1 VRRWVLVIGIFAVF
15 IIATAL
21 VAYNARKNSPVRKV
35 QEEIARLKRE
45 GEPTSWQEIAPPIPK
60 HLDGT
65 PLLLK
70 AIEQLGAAEQ
80 KFPPNVWVT
89 YNAQVLEAARPALK
103 TFRQAL
109 AYPHWRVVDPTNFF
123 TRFGLQPAFRH
134 LRGFARLLSAEALQ
148 RKRKGDMDEALESCQ
163 TILKLCRHMDDEPYL
178 IAFLV
183 QKAIFS
189 IGVVTLFGKPLGKGV
204 LSDADASATAYRA
217 VLAELRAWD
226 IDRAFVRALKG
237 ERALTNE
244 MYEWLRSETQKL
256 RNPFS
261 LWQTVVGEKSVD
273 LMFLL
278 SPKNWFAENQLLML
292 EFFRQLIL
300 IAQKGVPYDRQQVR
314 QLIAEFK
321 RKCRKGWTVNL
332 GKWEISWGRYPLAE
346 VSIDTYDPLLDR
358 VTDTHALQRVTM
370 TALALRLYRKENGR
384 YPENLQQLVPKYL
397 PSVPID
403 PYDGKPLRYRKL
415 QKGFKVW
422 SVGGNRKDDGGV
434 KVRDWQRKC
443 DLVLESKI

>member
-1 VRRWVLVIGIFAVF
+1 MILVFAIVFVVVLGWLMWHGRVS
-15 IIATAL
+15 
-21 VAYNARKNSPVRKV
+21 SPM
-35 QEEIARLKRE
+35 ARLERE
-45 GEPTSWQEIAPPIPK
+45 LERLRKAGEPTRWEDIAPPVPK

-80 KFPPNVWVT
+80 KFPPDVWVT
-89 YNAQVLEAARPALK
+89 YNTQALEAARPALK

-134 LRGFARLLSAEALQ
+134 LRGFARLLRAEALQ
-148 RKRKGDMDEALESCQ
+148 RKRKGNVDGALESCQ

-183 QKAIFS
+183 QKVIFAI
-189 IGVVTLFGKPLGKGV
+189 GTRALWDEV
-204 LSDADASATAYRA
+204 LSDADASATAYRT

-237 ERALTNE
+237 ERVIVGILFYDSFRKKLWVRGLFPVSTWIAANQSLTLAF
-244 MYEWLRSETQKL
+244 YR
-256 RNPFS
+256 
-261 LWQTVVGEKSVD
+261 
-273 LMFLL
+273 
-278 SPKNWFAENQLLML
+278 QLLP
-292 EFFRQLIL
+292 
-300 IAQKGVPYDRQQVR
+300 IAQKGVPYDRQKISR
-314 QLIAEFK
+314 LIADFTQK
-321 RKCRKGWTVNL
+321 TQGTSTMLANL
-332 GKWEISWGRYPLAE
+332 LISFVISFVTQE
-346 VSIDTYDPLLDR
+346 SFDR
-358 VTDTHALQRVTM
+358 VTDAHALQRVTEV
-370 TALALRLYRKENGR
+370 ALALRLYRKEHGR
-384 YPENLQQLVPKYL
+384 YPEDLQALAPKFL
-397 PSVPID
+397 LSVPSD

-434 KVRDWQRKC
+434 KVRDWQRKG
-443 DLVLESKI
+443 DLVLESKL

>member
-1 VRRWVLVIGIFAVF
+1 LAGNCPSR
-15 IIATAL
+15 
-21 VAYNARKNSPVRKV
+21 
-35 QEEIARLKRE
+35 
-45 GEPTSWQEIAPPIPK
+45 PK
-60 HLDGT
+60 ALDGT

-80 KFPPNVWVT
+80 KFPPDVWVT

-103 TFRQAL
+103 TFHQAL

-123 TRFGLQPAFRH
+123 TKGGWQPVFEH
-134 LRGFARLLSAEALQ
+134 LREFARLLSAEALQ
-148 RKRKGDMDEALESCQ
+148 RKRKGDVDGALESCQ
-163 TILKLCRHMDDEPYL
+163 TILKLCRHMDDEPFL

-183 QKAIFS
+183 QKTIFS
-189 IGVVTLFGKPLGKGV
+189 IGVVTLFGMPLGKGV
-204 LSDADASATAYRA
+204 LSDADASATAYQA
-217 VLAELRAWD
+217 VLAELRAWY

-237 ERALTNE
+237 ERVFTNE

-278 SPKNWFAENQLLML
+278 SPRNWFAENQLLML
-292 EFFRQLIL
+292 EFHRQLISV
-300 IAQKGVPYDRQQVR
+300 AQKGVPYDRQQLR
-314 QLIAEFK
+314 QLIAKFK
-321 RKCRKGWTVNL
+321 RKCRKGWTVTL
-332 GKWEISWGRYPLAE
+332 GKREISWGRYPLAE

-434 KVRDWQRKC
+434 KVRDWQRKG

>member
-1 VRRWVLVIGIFAVF
+1 LVIGIFAVF

-45 GEPTSWQEIAPPIPK
+45 GEPTSWQEIAPPVPK

-70 AIEQLGAAEQ
+70 AFAQLEEAQ
-80 KFPPNVWVT
+80 RKFAPQIWQT
-89 YNAQVLEAARPALK
+89 YNPKVLQAARPALQTLRK
-103 TFRQAL
+103 AL
-109 AYPHWRVVDPTNFF
+109 EFP
-123 TRFGLQPAFRH
+123 H
-134 LRGFARLLSAEALQ
+134 LRLIEKPEEISLGLRLSFPFREFARLLRAEAIQ
-148 RKRKGDMDEALESCQ
+148 QKRRGNLNGAVESCL
-163 TILKLCRHMDDEPYL
+163 TILRLSRRIGDETYL
-178 IAFLV
+178 IRFLV
-183 QKAIFS
+183 QRAIFA
-189 IGVVTLFGKPLGKGV
+189 IGTRALWDEV

-217 VLAELRAWD
+217 ALAELRAWD
-226 IDRAFVRALKG
+226 IDRDFVRALKG
-237 ERALTNE
+237 ERVFTNE

-261 LWQTVVGEKSVD
+261 LWQTFVGEKSVD

-278 SPKNWFAENQLLML
+278 SPRNWFAENQLLML
-292 EFFRQLIL
+292 EFHRQLISV
-300 IAQKGVPYDRQQVR
+300 AQKGVPYDRQQVR

-321 RKCRKGWTVNL
+321 RKCRKGWTVTL
-332 GKWEISWGRYPLAE
+332 GKREISWGRYPLAE

-415 QKGFKVW
+415 AKGFKVW

-434 KVRDWQRKC
+434 KVRDWQRKG

>member
-1 VRRWVLVIGIFAVF
+1 VRRWVLVIGIFAAF

-45 GEPTSWQEIAPPIPK
+45 GEPTSWQEIAPPVPK

-80 KFPPNVWVT
+80 KFPPDVWVT
-89 YNAQVLEAARPALK
+89 YNDQVLEAARPALK

-123 TRFGLQPAFRH
+123 TRGGLQPAFRH

-148 RKRKGDMDEALESCQ
+148 RKRKGDVDGALESCQ

-189 IGVVTLFGKPLGKGV
+189 IGVVTLWDEV

-237 ERALTNE
+237 ERVLTNE

-261 LWQTVVGEKSVD
+261 LWQTFVGEKSVD

-278 SPKNWFAENQLLML
+278 SPRNWFAENQLLML
-292 EFFRQLIL
+292 EFYRQSFP

-314 QLIAEFK
+314 QLIAEFQTKMPK
-321 RKCRKGWTVNL
+321 RLDGNFGQVGNL
-332 GKWEISWGRYPLAE
+332 VG
-346 VSIDTYDPLLDR
+346 
-358 VTDTHALQRVTM
+358 AL
-370 TALALRLYRKENGR
+370 
-384 YPENLQQLVPKYL
+384 
-397 PSVPID
+397 S
-403 PYDGKPLRYRKL
+403 
-415 QKGFKVW
+415 
-422 SVGGNRKDDGGV
+422 S
-434 KVRDWQRKC
+434 C
-443 DLVLESKI
+443 

>member
-1 VRRWVLVIGIFAVF
+1 LAGNC
-15 IIATAL
+15 TARPE
-21 VAYNARKNSPVRKV
+21 A
-35 QEEIARLKRE
+35 
-45 GEPTSWQEIAPPIPK
+45 
-60 HLDGT
+60 LDGT

-80 KFPPNVWVT
+80 KFPPDVWVT

-148 RKRKGDMDEALESCQ
+148 RKRKGDVDGALESCQ
-163 TILKLCRHMDDEPYL
+163 TILKLCRHMDDEPYIL
-178 IAFLV
+178 AFLV
-183 QKAIFS
+183 QKTIFS
-189 IGVVTLFGKPLGKGV
+189 IGVVTLWDEV

-226 IDRAFVRALKG
+226 IERAFVRALKG
-237 ERALTNE
+237 ERVFTNE

-261 LWQTVVGEKSVD
+261 LWQTFVGEKSVD

-278 SPKNWFAENQLLML
+278 SPRNWFAENQLLML
-292 EFFRQLIL
+292 EFYRQFLP

-321 RKCRKGWTVNL
+321 RKCRKGWTVTL
-332 GKWEISWGRYPLAE
+332 GKWKISWRHYDLAE
-346 VSIDTYDPLLDR
+346 VAINTYDYDSLFDR

-415 QKGFKVW
+415 QKGLRFGVLAGIAKTMVALRFGIGGGRAIW
-422 SVGGNRKDDGGV
+422 SWSQKFEPNFSPSS
-434 KVRDWQRKC
+434 QRK
-443 DLVLESKI
+443 LAA

>member
-1 VRRWVLVIGIFAVF
+1 MILVFAIVFVVVLGWLMWHGRVS
-15 IIATAL
+15 
-21 VAYNARKNSPVRKV
+21 SPM
-35 QEEIARLKRE
+35 ARLERE
-45 GEPTSWQEIAPPIPK
+45 LERLRKAGEPTRWEDIAPPVPK

-80 KFPPNVWVT
+80 KFPPDVWVT

-109 AYPHWRVVDPTNFF
+109 AYPHWRVVDPTYFF
-123 TRFGLQPAFRH
+123 TKGGWQPVFEH
-134 LRGFARLLSAEALQ
+134 LREFARLLSAEALQ
-148 RKRKGDMDEALESCQ
+148 RKRKGNVDGALESCQ
-163 TILKLCRHMDDEPYL
+163 TILKLCRHMDDEPFP
-178 IAFLV
+178 IAFLF
-183 QKAIFS
+183 QKAIFA
-189 IGVVTLFGKPLGKGV
+189 IGTRALWYEV

-226 IDRAFVRALKG
+226 IDRAFGRALKG
-237 ERALTNE
+237 ERVITGILF
-244 MYEWLRSETQKL
+244 YDSFRKKL
-256 RNPFS
+256 GGCGLFPVS
-261 LWQTVVGEKSVD
+261 T
-273 LMFLL
+273 
-278 SPKNWFAENQLLML
+278 WFAANQSLTLAFYRQLLP
-292 EFFRQLIL
+292 
-300 IAQKGVPYDRQQVR
+300 IAQKGVPYDRQKISR
-314 QLIAEFK
+314 LIADFTQKTQE
-321 RKCRKGWTVNL
+321 RNTVLANMH
-332 GKWEISWGRYPLAE
+332 ISPVKDLF
-346 VSIDTYDPLLDR
+346 DQ
-358 VTDTHALQRVTM
+358 VTETHAFQRVTM

-384 YPENLQQLVPKYL
+384 YPEDLQALAPKFL
-397 PSVPID
+397 PSVPSD

>member
-1 VRRWVLVIGIFAVF
+1 MLKRLMTITLAYIALLVI
-15 IIATAL
+15 L
-21 VAYNARKNSPVRKV
+21 VGLVWHLWVMSRLE
-35 QEEIARLKRE
+35 QELERLQKA
-45 GEPTSWQEIAPPIPK
+45 GEPTRWEDIAPPVPK

-70 AIEQLGAAEQ
+70 AVEQLHAAQQ
-80 KFPPNVWVT
+80 KFLPNVWET

-109 AYPHWRVVDPTNFF
+109 AFPYWRLVDPKQVAEFET
-123 TRFGLQPAFRH
+123 PDEEYKA
-134 LRGFARLLSAEALQ
+134 LREFARLLRAEALQ
-148 RKRKGDMDEALESCQ
+148 RKRKGNVDGALESCQ

-183 QKAIFS
+183 QRAIFA
-189 IGVVTLFGKPLGKGV
+189 IGTRALWDEV

-237 ERALTNE
+237 EQVIAGILFYDSFRKKLGGCGLFPVSTWIAANQSLTLDF
-244 MYEWLRSETQKL
+244 YR
-256 RNPFS
+256 
-261 LWQTVVGEKSVD
+261 
-273 LMFLL
+273 
-278 SPKNWFAENQLLML
+278 QLLP
-292 EFFRQLIL
+292 
-300 IAQKGVPYDRQQVR
+300 IAQKGVPYDRPKISR
-314 QLIAEFK
+314 LIADFTQK
-321 RKCRKGWTVNL
+321 TQGRNTILANL
-332 GKWEISWGRYPLAE
+332 HISSVEDRLF
-346 VSIDTYDPLLDR
+346 DR
-358 VTDTHALQRVTM
+358 VTETHALQRVTEV
-370 TALALRLYRKENGR
+370 ALALRLYRKEHGR
-384 YPENLQQLVPKYL
+384 YPEDLQALAPKFL
-397 PSVPID
+397 PSVPSD

-434 KVRDWQRKC
+434 KVRDWWRRG

>member
-1 VRRWVLVIGIFAVF
+1 MLKRLVAITLAYIALLVI
-15 IIATAL
+15 L
-21 VAYNARKNSPVRKV
+21 VGLAWHLRVMRQLERELERLRK
-35 QEEIARLKRE
+35 A
-45 GEPTSWQEIAPPIPK
+45 GEPTRWEDIAPPIPK

-70 AIEQLGAAEQ
+70 AIEQLHAAQQ
-80 KFPPNVWVT
+80 KIPPNIWET
-89 YNAQVLEAARPALK
+89 YNAQVLESARPALK
-103 TFRQAL
+103 TLRQAL
-109 AYPHWRVVDPTNFF
+109 AFPHWRLVDPKQVAEFET
-123 TRFGLQPAFRH
+123 PDEEYKA
-134 LRGFARLLSAEALQ
+134 LREFARLLSAEALQ
-148 RKRKGDMDEALESCQ
+148 RKRKGDVDGALESCQ

-178 IAFLV
+178 FAFLV
-183 QKAIFS
+183 QKTIFS
-189 IGVVTLFGKPLGKGV
+189 IGVVTLWEGV

-237 ERALTNE
+237 ERAFTNE
-244 MYEWLRSETQKL
+244 MYEWLR

-273 LMFLL
+273 LMFSL
-278 SPKNWFAENQLLML
+278 SPRNWFAENQLLML
-292 EFFRQLIL
+292 QFHRQLISV
-300 IAQKGVPYDRQQVR
+300 AQKGVPYDRQQLR

-321 RKCRKGWTVNL
+321 RKCRKGWTVTL
-332 GKWEISWGRYPLAE
+332 GKWKISWRHYDLAE
-346 VSIDTYDPLLDR
+346 VAINTYDSLFDR

-434 KVRDWQRKC
+434 KVWDWWRKG

>member
-1 VRRWVLVIGIFAVF
+1 VRRWVLVICIFAAF

-45 GEPTSWQEIAPPIPK
+45 GEPTSRQEIAPPVPK

-70 AIEQLGAAEQ
+70 AVEQLDAAQQ
-80 KFPPNVWVT
+80 KIPPNVWGT
-89 YNAQVLEAARPALK
+89 YNTQVLEAARPALK
-103 TFRQAL
+103 TLREAL
-109 AYPHWRVVDPTNFF
+109 AFPRWRSGNPEVFLTA
-123 TRFGLQPAFRH
+123 LYFREFQE
-134 LRGFARLLSAEALQ
+134 FARLLSAEALQ

-163 TILKLCRHMDDEPYL
+163 TILKLCRHMDDEPHIL
-178 IAFLV
+178 SFHV
-183 QKAIFS
+183 QMEIFAI
-189 IGVVTLFGKPLGKGV
+189 GARALWDEV

-237 ERALTNE
+237 ERVLVNE
-244 MYEWLRSETQKL
+244 MFDRL
-256 RNPFS
+256 RNFWRNF
-261 LWQTVVGEKSVD
+261 LQDVD
-273 LMFLL
+273 FQDVDFVDFMFLL

-321 RKCRKGWTVNL
+321 RKCRKGWTVTL
-332 GKWEISWGRYPLAE
+332 GKWKISWRHYDLAE
-346 VSIDTYDPLLDR
+346 VAINTYDSLFDR

-403 PYDGKPLRYRKL
+403 PCDGKPLRYRKL

-434 KVRDWQRKC
+434 KVRDWWRKG

>member
-1 VRRWVLVIGIFAVF
+1 MILVFAIVFVVVLGWLIWHGRVS
-15 IIATAL
+15 
-21 VAYNARKNSPVRKV
+21 SPM
-35 QEEIARLKRE
+35 ARLERE
-45 GEPTSWQEIAPPIPK
+45 LERLRKAGEPTRWEDIAPPVPK

-80 KFPPNVWVT
+80 KFPPDVWVT

-123 TRFGLQPAFRH
+123 TKGGLQPAFGH
-134 LRGFARLLSAEALQ
+134 LRGFARLLRAEALQ
-148 RKRKGDMDEALESCQ
+148 RKRKGDVDGALESCQ

-178 IAFLV
+178 FAFLV

-189 IGVVTLFGKPLGKGV
+189 IGVVTLWEGV

-237 ERALTNE
+237 ERAFTNE
-244 MYEWLRSETQKL
+244 MYEWLR

-278 SPKNWFAENQLLML
+278 SPRNWFAENQLLML
-292 EFFRQLIL
+292 EFFRQFIL

-314 QLIAEFK
+314 QLIAKFK
-321 RKCRKGWTVNL
+321 RKCRKGWTVTL
-332 GKWEISWGRYPLAE
+332 GKWEIS
-346 VSIDTYDPLLDR
+346 
-358 VTDTHALQRVTM
+358 
-370 TALALRLYRKENGR
+370 
-384 YPENLQQLVPKYL
+384 
-397 PSVPID
+397 
-403 PYDGKPLRYRKL
+403 
-415 QKGFKVW
+415 
-422 SVGGNRKDDGGV
+422 
-434 KVRDWQRKC
+434 
-443 DLVLESKI
+443 

>member
-1 VRRWVLVIGIFAVF
+1 
-15 IIATAL
+15 
-21 VAYNARKNSPVRKV
+21 
-35 QEEIARLKRE
+35 
-45 GEPTSWQEIAPPIPK
+45 
-60 HLDGT
+60 
-65 PLLLK
+65 LLLK

-80 KFPPNVWVT
+80 KFPPDVWVT
-89 YNAQVLEAARPALK
+89 YNDQVLEAARPALK

-109 AYPHWRVVDPTNFF
+109 AFPYWRLVDPKQVAEFET
-123 TRFGLQPAFRH
+123 PDEEYKA
-134 LRGFARLLSAEALQ
+134 LREFARLLSAEALQ
-148 RKRKGDMDEALESCQ
+148 RKRKGDVDGALESCQ
-163 TILKLCRHMDDEPYL
+163 TILKLCRHMDDEPFL

-183 QKAIFS
+183 QKTIFS
-189 IGVVTLFGKPLGKGV
+189 IGVVTLFGMPLGKGV
-204 LSDADASATAYRA
+204 LSDADASATAYRT

-237 ERALTNE
+237 ERVFTNE

-278 SPKNWFAENQLLML
+278 SPRNWFAENQLLML
-292 EFFRQLIL
+292 EFHRQLISV
-300 IAQKGVPYDRQQVR
+300 AQKGVPYDRQQLR

-321 RKCRKGWTVNL
+321 RKCRKGWTVTL
-332 GKWEISWGRYPLAE
+332 GKREISWGRYPLAE

-384 YPENLQQLVPKYL
+384 CPENLQQLVPKYL
-397 PSVPID
+397 PSVLID

-434 KVRDWQRKC
+434 KVWDWWRKD

>member
-1 VRRWVLVIGIFAVF
+1 
-15 IIATAL
+15 
-21 VAYNARKNSPVRKV
+21 
-35 QEEIARLKRE
+35 
-45 GEPTSWQEIAPPIPK
+45 
-60 HLDGT
+60 
-65 PLLLK
+65 LLLK

-80 KFPPNVWVT
+80 KFPPDVWVT

-123 TRFGLQPAFRH
+123 TRGGLQPAFGH
-134 LRGFARLLSAEALQ
+134 LREFARLLQAEALQ
-148 RKRKGDMDEALESCQ
+148 RKRKGDVDGALESCQ

-183 QKAIFS
+183 QRAIFA
-189 IGVVTLFGKPLGKGV
+189 IGTRALWDEV

-237 ERALTNE
+237 ERVLVNE
-244 MYEWLRSETQKL
+244 MFDRL
-256 RNPFS
+256 RNFWRNF
-261 LWQTVVGEKSVD
+261 LQDVD
-273 LMFLL
+273 FQDVDFVDFMFLL

-321 RKCRKGWTVNL
+321 RKCRKGWTVTL
-332 GKWEISWGRYPLAE
+332 GKWKISWRHYDLAE
-346 VSIDTYDPLLDR
+346 VAINTYDSLFDR
-358 VTDTHALQRVTM
+358 VTDTHALQRVTEV
-370 TALALRLYRKENGR
+370 ALALRLYRKEHGR
-384 YPENLQQLVPKYL
+384 YPEDLQALAPKFL
-397 PSVPID
+397 PSVPSD

-434 KVRDWQRKC
+434 KVRDWQRKG

>member
-1 VRRWVLVIGIFAVF
+1 
-15 IIATAL
+15 
-21 VAYNARKNSPVRKV
+21 
-35 QEEIARLKRE
+35 
-45 GEPTSWQEIAPPIPK
+45 
-60 HLDGT
+60 
-65 PLLLK
+65 
-70 AIEQLGAAEQ
+70 
-80 KFPPNVWVT
+80 
-89 YNAQVLEAARPALK
+89 
-103 TFRQAL
+103 
-109 AYPHWRVVDPTNFF
+109 
-123 TRFGLQPAFRH
+123 
-134 LRGFARLLSAEALQ
+134 
-148 RKRKGDMDEALESCQ
+148 
-163 TILKLCRHMDDEPYL
+163 MDDEPYIL
-178 IAFLV
+178 AFLV
-183 QKAIFS
+183 QKTIFS
-189 IGVVTLFGKPLGKGV
+189 IGVVTLWEGV
-204 LSDADASATAYRA
+204 LSDADASATAYRT

-278 SPKNWFAENQLLML
+278 SPRNWFAENQLLML
-292 EFFRQLIL
+292 EFYRQFIL

-314 QLIAEFK
+314 QLIAEFQ
-321 RKCRKGWTVNL
+321 RKCRKGWTVTL

-346 VSIDTYDPLLDR
+346 VRDTYDPLFVL
-358 VTDTHALQRVTM
+358 TQTHALQRVTM

-422 SVGGNRKDDGGV
+422 SVGENRKDDGGV
-434 KVRDWQRKC
+434 KVWDWWRRG

>member
-1 VRRWVLVIGIFAVF
+1 
-15 IIATAL
+15 
-21 VAYNARKNSPVRKV
+21 
-35 QEEIARLKRE
+35 
-45 GEPTSWQEIAPPIPK
+45 
-60 HLDGT
+60 
-65 PLLLK
+65 
-70 AIEQLGAAEQ
+70 
-80 KFPPNVWVT
+80 VWLT
-89 YNAQVLEAARPALK
+89 
-103 TFRQAL
+103 RQI
-109 AYPHWRVVDPTNFF
+109 FF
-123 TRFGLQPAFRH
+123 TRGGLQPAFGH
-134 LRGFARLLSAEALQ
+134 LREFARLLRAEALQ
-148 RKRKGDMDEALESCQ
+148 RKRKGDVDGALESCQ

-183 QKAIFS
+183 QRAIFA
-189 IGVVTLFGKPLGKGV
+189 IGARALWDEV

-226 IDRAFVRALKG
+226 IERAFVRALKG
-237 ERALTNE
+237 ERVFTNE

-261 LWQTVVGEKSVD
+261 LWQTFVGEKSVD
-273 LMFLL
+273 LVFLL
-278 SPKNWFAENQLLML
+278 SPRNWFAENQLLML
-292 EFFRQLIL
+292 QFHRQLISV
-300 IAQKGVPYDRQQVR
+300 AQKGVPYDRQQVR

-321 RKCRKGWTVNL
+321 RKCRKGWTVTL
-332 GKWEISWGRYPLAE
+332 GKREISWGRYPLAE
-346 VSIDTYDPLLDR
+346 VSIDTYDPLLNR

-434 KVRDWQRKC
+434 KVQDWWRKG

>member
-1 VRRWVLVIGIFAVF
+1 MRRWVLVIGIFAAF

-45 GEPTSWQEIAPPIPK
+45 GEPTSRQEIAPPVPK

-70 AIEQLGAAEQ
+70 AVEQLDAAQQ
-80 KFPPNVWVT
+80 KIPPNVWGT
-89 YNAQVLEAARPALK
+89 YNTQVLEAARPALK
-103 TFRQAL
+103 TLREAL
-109 AYPHWRVVDPTNFF
+109 AFPRWRSGNPEVFLTA
-123 TRFGLQPAFRH
+123 LYFREFQE
-134 LRGFARLLSAEALQ
+134 FARLLSAEALQ

-163 TILKLCRHMDDEPYL
+163 TILKLCRHMDDEPHIL
-178 IAFLV
+178 SFHV
-183 QKAIFS
+183 QMEIFAI
-189 IGVVTLFGKPLGKGV
+189 GARALWDEV

-217 VLAELRAWD
+217 VLAELRAWNINRD
-226 IDRAFVRALKG
+226 FVRALKG
-237 ERALTNE
+237 ERVLVNE
-244 MYEWLRSETQKL
+244 MFDRL
-256 RNPFS
+256 RNFWRNF
-261 LWQTVVGEKSVD
+261 LQNVD
-273 LMFLL
+273 FQDVDFVDFMFLL
-278 SPKNWFAENQLLML
+278 SPQNWFAENQLLML

-300 IAQKGVPYDRQQVR
+300 IAQKGVPYDHQQVR

-321 RKCRKGWTVNL
+321 RKCRKGWTVTL
-332 GKWEISWGRYPLAE
+332 GKWKISWRHYDLAE
-346 VSIDTYDPLLDR
+346 VAINTYDSLFDR

-434 KVRDWQRKC
+434 KVWDWWRKG

>member
-1 VRRWVLVIGIFAVF
+1 
-15 IIATAL
+15 
-21 VAYNARKNSPVRKV
+21 
-35 QEEIARLKRE
+35 
-45 GEPTSWQEIAPPIPK
+45 
-60 HLDGT
+60 
-65 PLLLK
+65 
-70 AIEQLGAAEQ
+70 
-80 KFPPNVWVT
+80 
-89 YNAQVLEAARPALK
+89 
-103 TFRQAL
+103 
-109 AYPHWRVVDPTNFF
+109 VVDPTNFF
-123 TRFGLQPAFRH
+123 TKGGWQPVFEH
-134 LRGFARLLSAEALQ
+134 LREFARLLSAEALQ
-148 RKRKGDMDEALESCQ
+148 RKRKGDVDGSLESCQ
-163 TILKLCRHMDDEPYL
+163 TILKLCRHMDDEPFL

-183 QKAIFS
+183 QKTIFS

-217 VLAELRAWD
+217 VLAELKALD

-237 ERALTNE
+237 ERVFMNE

-278 SPKNWFAENQLLML
+278 SPRNWFAENQLLML
-292 EFFRQLIL
+292 EFYRQFLP

-321 RKCRKGWTVNL
+321 RKCRKGWTVTL
-332 GKWEISWGRYPLAE
+332 GKWKISWRHYDLAE
-346 VSIDTYDPLLDR
+346 VAINTYDYDSLFDR

-422 SVGGNRKDDGGV
+422 SVGGNCKDDGGV
-434 KVRDWQRKC
+434 KVRDWQRRG